1 MIKRDLKK
9 LLHIEEARNDT
20 VIFQVLMAAPLKCCQ
35 QLDEDDDSLLA
46 YGIV

>member
-35 QLDEDDDSLLA
+35 QLQDEDDDSLLA
-46 YGIV
+46 